1 LPEAGHDKY
10 AKECGVLENSPGLTM
25 SNATALSLAQPGE
38 REDDRL
44 AFGSCLMI
52 WLGMGA
58 ATWSGIALVTA
69 LF

>member
-1 LPEAGHDKY
+1 
-10 AKECGVLENSPGLTM
+10 M

-44 AFGSCLMI
+44 AFGSCFMI
-52 WLGMGA
+52 WLGFGA